1 SPGQK
6 MPTDP
11 APAAAGH
18 AVDLSVRCE
27 GPEQAVLLVIR
38 AGSEIHRIGLATIP
52 AVADAEAP
60 QPVDDDR
67 LSAGIAQ
74 LVDELSGR
82 SIVGVDMTVAE
93 ISDQQRACE
102 WSEAGRRHGHAPGRI
117 ELAVLNQALQR
128 LTRDIE
134 GVDDSVTHSRDV
146 VMLIRILHREC
157 YDK

>member
-1 SPGQK
+1 MNAPLATALTKIAPLPSSPAACAVRSESSTMLPAPSPGQK
-6 MPTDP
+6 MPTDT

-93 ISDQQRACE
+93 ISDQQRAGE
-102 WSEAGRRHGHAPGRI
+102 WSEAARG
-117 ELAVLNQALQR
+117 Q
-128 LTRDIE
+128 
-134 GVDDSVTHSRDV
+134 
-146 VMLIRILHREC
+146 
-157 YDK
+157 